1 MREIAL
7 FSRPGRKKRNFAAW
21 PGDKPL
27 ERGFTMRNSHRV
39 TALSVCLVILASI
52 FAVACTDPSARPAN
66 SPDTSRASER
76 RER

>member
-1 MREIAL
+1 VREKFEISRAAL
-7 FSRPGRKKRNFAAW
+7 ATSPTK
-21 PGDKPL
+21 GD
-27 ERGFTMRNSHRV
+27 FTMRNSHRV

-66 SPDTSRASER
+66 SPDAARASER

>member
-1 MREIAL
+1 
-7 FSRPGRKKRNFAAW
+7 
-21 PGDKPL
+21 
-27 ERGFTMRNSHRV
+27 MRNSHRV

-66 SPDTSRASER
+66 SADTSRASDR